1 MARAI
6 LVIGEPGTGKSRAIK
21 DLNPKQTIIIKPNKK
36 ELPFKGSAVNYKN
49 GSNMVVTTSLPQV
62 GKLLMDINTKFKGVK
77 NVIIEDI
84 THFFTKRT
92 VDERKVTGFGKWMEL
107 AASIKQNIIDKEA
120 ILRDDLTLFVI
131 GHVAEKKDKSGNP
144 ELSLHT
150 PGKMLDNN
158 IMIPSYFTYMFHTDL
173 IENSD
178 GTMQYRFQTNRTSF
192 KVAKT
197 PEGMFPLYIAN
208 NYELIKRYI
217 TAYQTDSEVDLTGI
231 DEDINVSQETIK
243 YTVPEVEAPAK
254 SSSEDPEVEDSVEV
268 DDGLSG
274 EDSLDVSDNDE
285 GEEPTSEEKSEKKTS
300 PKEDDLSI

>member
-21 DLNPKQTIIIKPNKK
+21 DLNPKETIIIKPNKK
-36 ELPFKGSAVNYKN
+36 ELPFKGSALNYVTGKN
-49 GSNMVVTTSLPQV
+49 VVVTTNLVQV
-62 GKLLMDINTKFKGVK
+62 GKLLNEINTKFKGIK

-120 ILRDDLTLFVI
+120 LLRDDLTFFVI

-173 IENSD
+173 VENSD
-178 GTMQYRFQTNRTSF
+178 GTMQYRFQTNRTAF

-231 DEDINVSQETIK
+231 DEDINVSQETVK
-243 YTVPEVEAPAK
+243 YAVPEVEAPSK
-254 SSSEDPEVEDSVEV
+254 SSEDPEVEDADDS
-268 DDGLSG
+268 DDGLSSNG
-274 EDSLDVSDNDE
+274 ELSIDGEAPSTEETKDESDS
-285 GEEPTSEEKSEKKTS
+285 SEESV
-300 PKEDDLSI
+300 SI

>member
-21 DLNPKQTIIIKPNKK
+21 DLDPKQTVIIKPNKK
-36 ELPFKGSAVNYKN
+36 ELPFKGSAIKYGK
-49 GSNMVVTTSLPQV
+49 GNMVVTTSLPQV

-178 GTMQYRFQTNRTSF
+178 GTMQYRFQTNRTAF

-231 DEDINVSQETIK
+231 DEDINVSQETVK
-243 YTVPEVEAPAK
+243 YAVPEVEAPSK
-254 SSSEDPEVEDSVEV
+254 SSEDPEVEEADDS
-268 DDGLSG
+268 DDGLSSDG
-274 EDSLDVSDNDE
+274 ELSIDGENPSTEETKDESDS
-285 GEEPTSEEKSEKKTS
+285 SEESV
-300 PKEDDLSI
+300 SI